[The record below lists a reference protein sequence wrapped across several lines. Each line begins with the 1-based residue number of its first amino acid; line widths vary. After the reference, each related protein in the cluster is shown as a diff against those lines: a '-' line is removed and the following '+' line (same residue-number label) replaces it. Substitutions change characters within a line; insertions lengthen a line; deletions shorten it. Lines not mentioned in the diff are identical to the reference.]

1 VRVKRTALVAAAA
14 SFLVGCGGAQKQ
26 ALEFTVACPNGS
38 LTMTVTVPSG
48 YDSSTGS
55 GTEWTISDG
64 GQSSSRRIGN
74 WKYEHGHVT
83 ARCAR

>member
-1 VRVKRTALVAAAA
+1 VKRFGVIAATALL
-14 SFLVGCGGAQKQ
+14 LVGCGVTKKRT
-26 ALEFTVACPNGS
+26 LEFSVACPNGS

-48 YDSSTGS
+48 YDSSTGG
-55 GTEWTISDG
+55 GTEWVVGNG

-74 WKYEHGHVT
+74 WKYEHGRVN